1 MKTTTFSFRDPDG
14 VDIFVYKW
22 LPDGKGPRAA
32 VQISHGMQEHAGRY
46 AELAELLTGNGYAV
60 YANDHRGHGRTAF
73 GLDRQGQL
81 GPGGW
86 DGAVRD
92 LKQLMD
98 TIKSELPG
106 IPVFLLGHSWGS
118 FLAQN
123 YMGKWGNELKGAVL
137 SGTHGKDPL
146 VKLGVML
153 GKWDVKRRGP
163 SARGGILETLA
174 VGGLNKKFEPARTS
188 KDWLNRDPAEVD
200 RYIADPWC
208 GKPFPNG
215 FYSELTSLLADT
227 WNPRNEARIP
237 KLLPIYLFAGTR
249 DPVGKF
255 TKTVTALAGRYRR
268 HGIKDVTTRYYEGAR
283 HETLHETN
291 KREVMNDL
299 LAWLNAHSR

>member
-1 MKTTTFSFRDPDG
+1 MGFSFTDTDG

-22 LPDGKGPRAA
+22 LSDGQAPKAA

-46 AELAELLTGNGYAV
+46 AELAELLTKNGYAV
-60 YANDHRGHGRTAF
+60 YANDQRGHGKTAI
-73 GLDRQGQL
+73 GQDRQGQL

-86 DGAVRD
+86 DSTVKD
-92 LKQLMD
+92 LKQLTD
-98 TIKSELPG
+98 RIKSELPG

-123 YMGKWGNELKGAVL
+123 YIGKWGGELKGAIL

-153 GKWDVKRRGP
+153 GKRDAKRRGP
-163 SARGGILETLA
+163 VAQGGILETLS
-174 VGGLNKKFEPARTS
+174 VGSLNKKFEPARTP
-188 KDWLNRDPAEVD
+188 KDWLNRDPMEVD
-200 RYIADPWC
+200 KYIADPWC

-215 FYSELTSLLADT
+215 FFFELTKLLADT
-227 WNPRNEARIP
+227 WNTHNEARIP
-237 KLLPIYLFAGTR
+237 KDLPIYLFAGTR

-255 TKTVTALAGRYRR
+255 TKTVQALANRYRQY
-268 HGIKDVTTRYYEGAR
+268 GIKDVTTRFYEGAR

-291 KREVMNDL
+291 KGEVMNDI
-299 LAWLNAHSR
+299 LAWLNAHCR